1 MATKNSMT
9 PSGGIFQ
16 SHQGVP
22 HGFGNPDGRSQLG
35 SLIGLGPTQ
44 YMGRERLEQFGADI
58 MLHVP
63 GARTPVR
70 QETRPLTEFLS
81 EIGFRRAAQRP
92 VGTPPLQPFIP
103 GRTQLPQPPQ
113 VAQPPHQPMHPQ

>member
-35 SLIGLGPTQ
+35 SLIEFGRSP
-44 YMGRERLEQFGADI
+44 YMGRERLEQFGETI

-70 QETRPLTEFLS
+70 QDPREYMGFLG
-81 EIGFRRAAQRP
+81 ELAFRRR
-92 VGTPPLQPFIP
+92 TPERTQLQPAFIP

-113 VAQPPHQPMHPQ
+113 AAQPPHQPMH

>member
-9 PSGGIFQ
+9 PSGGVFQ
-16 SHQGVP
+16 SHQGIP

-44 YMGRERLEQFGADI
+44 YMGRERLEQLGQTI

-70 QETRPLTEFLS
+70 QETRDLTGFLS
-81 EIGFRRAAQRP
+81 ELGFRRR
-92 VGTPPLQPFIP
+92 TPERTQLAPALTPQ
-103 GRTQLPQPPQ
+103 RTQLPQRPQ
-113 VAQPPHQPMHPQ
+113 AAQPPHQPMH